1 MKVALRQ
8 FIEGFQFLTPSEV
21 DIIVEHTVL
30 RSSKKGEYLLKEGQ
44 VSKECFAVVKGCV
57 REFVIKDGVEK
68 TISFFI
74 EGDPVNAF
82 SSEVTGCPS
91 KSYFE
96 CLEDCIVTV
105 GNDSLI
111 EEMIER
117 VPRLEKLIR
126 REVEKEAGKVQDR
139 MAEFM
144 ISTPEERFVTLIN
157 NQPNL
162 IHRVPQVLIASYI
175 GVTPESY
182 SRIKKR
188 VFEKIKQHN

>member
-1 MKVALRQ
+1 MKEALRQ
-8 FIEGFQFLTPSEV
+8 FIDSFQFLTPEEV
-21 DIIVEHTVL
+21 DIIVDNTVL
-30 RSSKKGEYLLKEGQ
+30 KFTKKGEYLLKEGE
-44 VSKECFAVVKGCV
+44 VSKECFAVIKGCI

-68 TISFFI
+68 TVSFFT
-74 EGDPVNAF
+74 EGDPITAF
-82 SSEVTGCPS
+82 TSETTGCQS
-91 KSYFE
+91 KSYIQ
-96 CLEDCIVTV
+96 CLEDCVVTV
-105 GNDSLI
+105 GTESLI

-117 VPRLEKLIR
+117 IPRLEKLIR
-126 REVEKEAGKVQDR
+126 VEVEKEAGKMQDR
-139 MAEFM
+139 MSNFM